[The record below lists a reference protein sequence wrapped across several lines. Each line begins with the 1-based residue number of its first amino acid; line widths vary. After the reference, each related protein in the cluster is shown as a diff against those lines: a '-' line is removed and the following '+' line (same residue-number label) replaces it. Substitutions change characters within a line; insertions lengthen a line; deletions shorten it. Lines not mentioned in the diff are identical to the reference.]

1 MSRYCLAMI
10 AKPLDW
16 KPDRPD
22 DVPNELPPEVEIR
35 GEFDDLFPALRM
47 AVELNE
53 KSLGGGEGGWAI
65 VIDPSGPGRR
75 WKAGRICSPVA
86 YKVSV
91 IWRPEGWEPDSPLDV
106 PNCVWKG
113 QAQLEAE
120 SLAYPQAVE
129 SVRGLN
135 QQCID
140 MASSMW
146 YVVVAVENEPISQIL
161 TYDPTGT
168 ETTTRVRKLH
178 VIRPEQ
184 GGRGDCS
191 HCPAHSF
198 QCAQANWTSLSQ
210 TSADTETHP
219 LAHTTG

>member
-1 MSRYCLAMI
+1 MSRYCLAI
-10 AKPLDW
+10 VATPPNW

-22 DVPNELPPEVEIR
+22 EVPAELPPVPEIR
-35 GEFDDLFPALRM
+35 GEFDDLFPAVRL

-53 KSLGGGEGGWAI
+53 KSLGEGGGWA
-65 VIDPSGPGRR
+65 VVVDPSSPSRR
-75 WKAGRICSPVA
+75 WGVGRICTPIA

-91 IWRPEGWEPDSPLDV
+91 IWRPEGWEPGSPLDV
-106 PNCVWKG
+106 PNCVWKS
-113 QAQLEAE
+113 QAQLDAD
-120 SLAYPQAVE
+120 SLTFPQAVE

-146 YVVVAVENEPISQIL
+146 YVVVAVENEPISQVVA
-161 TYDPTGT
+161 YDPAGT

-178 VIRPEQ
+178 VIRPEE

-198 QCAQANWTSLSQ
+198 QCAQANWTTLAQ
-210 TSADTETHP
+210 TRNDTDTHP